1 MINDRQHRPVV
12 KKLQRRHRSL
22 KNKKHGLST
31 TGSQSTTIIHT
42 SIRQINKDPL
52 TDKSSLKYHK
62 SIHPVSA
69 FTSHQ
74 IGKLS
79 PTEYSIAPSI
89 KPRRSMSLTS
99 LRQDYESVSQ
109 LSQNKWRYDHSNRV
123 TPQFDAHSTK
133 TVNSLKLI
141 DTKSLYS
148 SSNRIDVTKDHHR
161 HPNEKKKK
169 KCSPLCILLSLII
182 GFLLLITIIIV
193 PTMILTKSKTT
204 KIKPTNAVLRWNP
217 VGTTV
222 AGITGLP
229 GAAADR
235 LTNPFTLAIDYDNT
249 LYITDNGCNRVQS
262 WLRGASNGSTVAGN
276 TNCTPGVG
284 LNQLTQPAGI
294 TIDSNS
300 NLYIVDAA
308 NSRIL
313 FWPKNAI
320 SGTLIA
326 GTGTAGTTN
335 NALQIPCGISRDPI
349 SDTLYISDYDNH
361 RIMSY
366 LSNATFGTVVAGGN
380 GGGTNNT
387 QLYYPTTV
395 YFEALSNSLI
405 IVNYL
410 ANNIVRW
417 TIGDSKWTLL
427 AGSLNSLA
435 GTTSTLLHY
444 PIGTTLD
451 PMGNMYVADTFNHRI
466 QFYPTNQSIASTIAG
481 VTNSHGSNATHLYNP
496 YGLALDSQLNLYVAD
511 TNNNR
516 IQKFVR
522 Y

>member
-1 MINDRQHRPVV
+1 MINDKQHRPVV

-22 KNKKHGLST
+22 KNKQHGLST
-31 TGSQSTTIIHT
+31 TGSQATTIIHT

-52 TDKSSLKYHK
+52 TDKSSLKYHN
-62 SIHPVSA
+62 SIHPLSA
-69 FTSHQ
+69 FTTHQ

-79 PTEYSIAPSI
+79 RTEYFIEPSI
-89 KPRRSMSLTS
+89 KPRHSMSLTS

-109 LSQNKWRYDHSNRV
+109 QSQNKWRYDHSNRV

-133 TVNSLKLI
+133 TLNSLKLI

-148 SSNRIDVTKDHHR
+148 SSNRFDVTKDHHR

-182 GFLLLITIIIV
+182 GLLLLITIIIV

-217 VGTTV
+217 VGITV

-235 LTNPFTLAIDYDNT
+235 LTNPFSLAIDYDNT
-249 LYITDNGCNRVQS
+249 LYITDYGCYRVQS
-262 WLRGASNGSTVAGN
+262 WLRGASNGSTIAGEK
-276 TNCTPGVG
+276 NCTVGVG
-284 LNQLTQPAGI
+284 LNQLHLPAGI
-294 TIDSNS
+294 IVDSNS
-300 NLYIVDAA
+300 NLYIADSG
-308 NSRIL
+308 NSRVL
-313 FWPKNAI
+313 FWPRNAI

-326 GTGTAGTTN
+326 GNNTAGSSN
-335 NALQIPCGISRDPI
+335 YALYNAYGISRDSS
-349 SDTLYISDYDNH
+349 SDTLYVADFGNN

-380 GGGTNNT
+380 GGGTNYT
-387 QLYYPTTV
+387 QLDGPISV
-395 YFEALSNSLI
+395 YFDSLSNSLI

-417 TIGDSKWTLL
+417 TIGDSKWTLI

-435 GTTSTLLHY
+435 GTTSTLLYY
-444 PIGTTLD
+444 PIGMTLD
-451 PMGNMYVADTFNHRI
+451 PMGNMYVADAGNHRI
-466 QFYPTNQSIASTIAG
+466 QFYPSNQSIASTIAG
-481 VTNSHGSNATHLYNP
+481 VTNSQGSNATHLYNP